1 MGAIYLNGISYS
13 GGGDSGGGTTV
24 IANPEGEPTDDL
36 EKLQVGNVVYSL
48 PEGSEPASISREEI
62 DALFN

>member
-13 GGGDSGGGTTV
+13 GGGGGGGGTTV
-24 IANPEGEPTDDL
+24 VANPEGEPTDDL

-48 PEGSEPASISREEI
+48 PQGSEPASISREEI